1 MKMSI
6 HRHLKM
12 TLGLIAATMAF
23 GTPALAADSI
33 LGDWVTQ
40 ERDAVVRVS
49 RCGTTVC
56 GRIHKFLVT
65 PPNGPGQKDIH
76 NPDSKLRNRTILGM
90 AILTG
95 FTPDGDI
102 WRGKIYDPK
111 SGKTYRSE
119 VRLKSANALEMKG
132 CILFFCQSQNWTRAK

>member
-1 MKMSI
+1 MA
-6 HRHLKM
+6 
-12 TLGLIAATMAF
+12 TLAPGKIAACLIPAAVAF
-23 GTPALAADSI
+23 ASPALAADSI

-40 ERDAVVRVS
+40 DRDAIVKIS
-49 RCGTTVC
+49 RCGATVC

-76 NPDSKLRNRTILGM
+76 NPDRKLRDRTILGM

-102 WRGKIYDPK
+102 WRGRVYDPK

-119 VRLKSANALEMKG
+119 VSLKSANRLKMKG
-132 CILFFCQSQNWTRAK
+132 CIAFFCQGQDWTRAK

>member
-1 MKMSI
+1 MTISLSGPMK
-6 HRHLKM
+6 LA
-12 TLGLIAATMAF
+12 LGLLPATLAF
-23 GTPALAADSI
+23 SAPALAADSI

-40 ERDAVVRVS
+40 DRDAIVRIAK
-49 RCGTTVC
+49 CGKTVC
-56 GRIHKFLVT
+56 GRIQKFLVT

-76 NPDSKLRNRTILGM
+76 NPDRKLRSRTILGM

-95 FTPDGDI
+95 FTPDDGI

-119 VRLKSANALEMKG
+119 ISLQSANRLKMKG
-132 CILFFCQSQNWTRAK
+132 CILFICQGQDWTRAK